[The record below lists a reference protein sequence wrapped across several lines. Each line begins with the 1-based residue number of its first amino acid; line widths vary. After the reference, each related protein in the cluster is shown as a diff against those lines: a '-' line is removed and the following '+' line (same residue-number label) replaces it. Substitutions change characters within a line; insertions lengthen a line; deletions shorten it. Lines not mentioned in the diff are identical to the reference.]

1 MNITPQ
7 AFNAPIQTAVN
18 LQTDSLRRENQQRE
32 VIAKPEAASQSAGE
46 KGVASDKERGRTPA
60 QNNEQVDFANLR
72 KQAEQASESINGGTG
87 GNEGSAQDS
96 QQDASQDPSNENNEQ
111 NNTGSESVDDQD
123 TAITEQQA
131 NAEAFAEKQVIRNL
145 EIRDKEVR
153 THEMAHAAVGGA
165 YTGSPSYSY
174 EIGPDGKKYAVE
186 GEVAVDLTPIA
197 GDPKETI
204 AKMKKVQA
212 AALAPASPSA
222 QDTRVAASAAS
233 IIAEAQAELI
243 ALNSEDA
250 EVKPTAGNLYRDK
263 EVLAQDDDSFEN
275 NESSKAFDR
284 QIQQTLSSQDAI
296 VPSRS
301 TAVDERAGRIE
312 QFYSTINQAYEKPP
326 SFQFELIA

>member
-60 QNNEQVDFANLR
+60 QNNEQVDFASLR
-72 KQAEQASESINGGTG
+72 KQAEQASESISGGTG

-222 QDTRVAASAAS
+222 QDTRVAASAS
-233 IIAEAQAELI
+233 GIIAEAQAELI

>member
-7 AFNAPIQTAVN
+7 VFNAPIQTAVN

-96 QQDASQDPSNENNEQ
+96 QQDPSNENNEQ
-111 NNTGSESVDDQD
+111 NNTGSESVDGQD

-186 GEVAVDLTPIA
+186 GEVAVDLTPVA

-263 EVLAQDDDSFEN
+263 EVLAQENDSFEN

>member
-32 VIAKPEAASQSAGE
+32 VIAKPEAANQSAGE

-72 KQAEQASESINGGTG
+72 KQAEQASESISGGTG

-96 QQDASQDPSNENNEQ
+96 QQDPSNENNEQ
-111 NNTGSESVDDQD
+111 NNTGSESVDGQD

-131 NAEAFAEKQVIRNL
+131 NAEAFAEKQVIRSL

-165 YTGSPSYSY
+165 FTGSPSYSY

-186 GEVAVDLTPIA
+186 GEVAIDLTPIA

-222 QDTRVAASAAS
+222 QDTRVAASAS
-233 IIAEAQAELI
+233 GIIAEAQAELI

-296 VPSRS
+296 VPSRP
-301 TAVDERAGRIE
+301 TAIDERAGRIE

>member
-32 VIAKPEAASQSAGE
+32 VIAKPEAANQSAAE

-72 KQAEQASESINGGTG
+72 KQAEQASESISGGTG

-96 QQDASQDPSNENNEQ
+96 QQDASNENNEQ
-111 NNTGSESVDDQD
+111 NNTGSESVDGQD

-165 YTGSPSYSY
+165 FTGSPSYSY

-222 QDTRVAASAAS
+222 QDTRVAASAS
-233 IIAEAQAELI
+233 GIIAEAQAELI
-243 ALNSEDA
+243 A
-250 EVKPTAGNLYRDK
+250 
-263 EVLAQDDDSFEN
+263 
-275 NESSKAFDR
+275 
-284 QIQQTLSSQDAI
+284 QIG
-296 VPSRS
+296 
-301 TAVDERAGRIE
+301 RAHV
-312 QFYSTINQAYEKPP
+312 
-326 SFQFELIA
+326 

>member
-32 VIAKPEAASQSAGE
+32 VIAKPEAANQSAAE

-72 KQAEQASESINGGTG
+72 KQAEQASESISGGTG
-87 GNEGSAQDS
+87 GNEGSA
-96 QQDASQDPSNENNEQ
+96 QDASQDPSNENNEQ
-111 NNTGSESVDDQD
+111 NNTGSESVDGQD

-165 YTGSPSYSY
+165 FTGSPSYSY

-301 TAVDERAGRIE
+301 TAIDERAGRIE